1 MPLLNIP
8 QHSDSY
14 IGEREREEEEEKGER
29 EEEEEKGER
38 EEGGGEGRV
47 RNTWKGIYQ
56 VKVDGFSWKREMSN
70 TTKHS

>member
-14 IGEREREEEEEKGER
+14 IGEREEEEERGEGR
-29 EEEEEKGER
+29 EGGR
-38 EEGGGEGRV
+38 GGEGREG
-47 RNTWKGIYQ
+47 RGRRRGESKEYMERYQ

>member
-47 RNTWKGIYQ
+47 RNTWKG
-56 VKVDGFSWKREMSN
+56 
-70 TTKHS
+70 TK